1 MNVILSVIA
10 VVIVTTLCI
19 SIVSGINMTNDQ
31 KAVLQVYADRYG
43 QEINA
48 WVEDEKTLTE
58 DTAKSLALVAPLT
71 PEKIQTVLDK
81 YYEGREELIDLY
93 FGTEDSKI
101 YQSNAAIGTR
111 EGYDPVQRGWY
122 QAAVKAGKTIVTD
135 PYCDITT
142 DQMCGTI
149 ATPVYID
156 GKLVGVVAVDISL
169 QTITE
174 VVNDINYDEGVY
186 DFLVD
191 SNKQFVIHPNEAY
204 QPKEEESISV
214 KESLSALNALVE
226 KPGSSI
232 IKMVD

>member
-10 VVIVTTLCI
+10 VVIVTTLSI

-186 DFLVD
+186 AFLVD
-191 SNKQFVIHPNEAY
+191 SNFNLTY
-204 QPKEEESISV
+204 
-214 KESLSALNALVE
+214 
-226 KPGSSI
+226 
-232 IKMVD
+232 